1 MSANP
6 AYPIDHP
13 ASLGVVMPV
22 IVIHELETAVPLA
35 RALVAGGLRALEI
48 TLRTPVALEAMRH
61 IAAEV
66 PDAVVGA
73 GTLRS
78 PADAV
83 RVARA
88 GARFA
93 LSPGFS
99 KELSAACADQGLAFV
114 PGVATASEVMAALN
128 AGHHLQ
134 KFFPAVAAGGLPML
148 KAFGGP
154 FPEVRFCPTGG
165 VTAASAA
172 DFLALPNVPICGG
185 TWLTPADLVANHDW
199 AAIEALATQAAGL
212 SRKA

>member
-6 AYPIDHP
+6 AYPIDDP

-48 TLRTPVALEAMRH
+48 TLRTPHALEAMKR

-66 PDAVVGA
+66 SDAMVGA

-78 PADAV
+78 PADAA
-83 RVARA
+83 RVAQA

-99 KELSAACADQGLAFV
+99 KELSEACADVGLPFV
-114 PGVATASEVMAALN
+114 PGVSTASEAMAALN
-128 AGHHLQ
+128 AGHRLQ
-134 KFFPAVAAGGLPML
+134 KFFPAVAAGGIAMI
-148 KAFGGP
+148 KALQGP
-154 FPEVRFCPTGG
+154 FPELRFCPTGG
-165 VTAASAA
+165 ITAATAA

-185 TWLTPADLVANHDW
+185 TWLTPAALVANHDW
-199 AAIEALATQAAGL
+199 AAIEALARQAAAL
-212 SRKA
+212 SGKA